1 MVIGGAEHGFCKIEP
16 FIITNFYSK
25 MFQQIESGFVAG
37 ERYCV
42 KNKGGFKKDLIF
54 IKHGY
59 SGTGLWFDDPD
70 KPYGYLLSLHEIK
83 IYKYIS
89 IQDYYAKL
97 KEKYDVKCLNSVL
110 KNLVNEH
117 FEW

>member
-1 MVIGGAEHGFCKIEP
+1 
-16 FIITNFYSK
+16 
-25 MFQQIESGFVAG
+25 MFQQIESGFVWR
-37 ERYCV
+37 EIYLIKTR
-42 KNKGGFKKDLIF
+42 KFMKDLIF
-54 IKHGY
+54 STCAG
-59 SGTGLWFDDPD
+59 SNTGIWFDDPD